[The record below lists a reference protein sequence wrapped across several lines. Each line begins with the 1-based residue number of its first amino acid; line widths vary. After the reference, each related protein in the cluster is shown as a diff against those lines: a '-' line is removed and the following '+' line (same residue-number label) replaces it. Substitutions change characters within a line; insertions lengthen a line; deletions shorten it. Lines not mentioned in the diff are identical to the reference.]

1 MPQSAPASI
10 PWPRARVGRPDHVHG
25 RAATGSVSA
34 ETTDGYA
41 RLVFVLSEDAD
52 ASARIAGNVLILTF
66 AKPVAVSIDSLPA
79 QAPGYISEAR
89 RDPDGRAVRFALSRK
104 VTVNSMA
111 AADKLFV
118 DLLPDNWQGPP
129 PGLPQDVVEEL
140 ARLARDAERLEHLAH
155 QKEKQKKLI
164 PVPVHVASL
173 PTFTRYVFD
182 VPDQISV
189 SADRAKERLTLTF
202 DAPIPFDLS
211 DAEAALPATIAS
223 IKAEV
228 ETDSALVRF
237 SFVNA
242 VDVRTFRDG
251 KGYVVDIL
259 KGDAATAMHEK
270 AAAAG
275 SPPPVLEA
283 SPSVKPPAMETGK
296 PNWAP
301 PAIAAQMPPAAAE
314 TMAPAAQ
321 VQSTPPEVAAPATRV
336 QSTPPE
342 PAAPTTQVRSTPP
355 EPAAPVARVQPTAPE
370 AATPAAQAAPTAP
383 TPAAAMA
390 RVTQAAPQNLRL
402 QRRQSRQQRRR
413 VRPRRHGSSH
423 HRRRCRK
430 RPRQGACNRLRP
442 LLPRALPPSW
452 PPCTRWARSLR
463 PNPRNPGRRKVRR
476 RVEASPAIT

>member
-1 MPQSAPASI
+1 
-10 PWPRARVGRPDHVHG
+10 
-25 RAATGSVSA
+25 
-34 ETTDGYA
+34 
-41 RLVFVLSEDAD
+41 
-52 ASARIAGNVLILTF
+52 
-66 AKPVAVSIDSLPA
+66 
-79 QAPGYISEAR
+79 
-89 RDPDGRAVRFALSRK
+89 
-104 VTVNSMA
+104 MA

-211 DAEAALPATIAS
+211 DAEVALPATIAS

-314 TMAPAAQ
+314 TMAPAA
-321 VQSTPPEVAAPATRV
+321 
-336 QSTPPE
+336 
-342 PAAPTTQVRSTPP
+342 
-355 EPAAPVARVQPTAPE
+355 RVQPTAPE
-370 AATPAAQAAPTAP
+370 PAAPAARDTPTAP
-383 TPAAAMA
+383 EAAALAA
-390 RVTQAAPQNLRL
+390 RSPANSAGSGDSGSASPANSAGSGDSGSASHANTAGSGGSSGASPVNSAGG
-402 QRRQSRQQRRR
+402 
-413 VRPRRHGSSH
+413 RRHGARHASSAAKTCGSSGASYANSAGECGPGDVGRAITAEDAESVRGKALAIGFGRCCRAPCR
-423 HRRRCRK
+423 HRGPHARAGRGVSDRTREIRVAGRCAAASKQARRYRSCRGVARRC
-430 RPRQGACNRLRP
+430 
-442 LLPRALPPSW
+442 
-452 PPCTRWARSLR
+452 
-463 PNPRNPGRRKVRR
+463 
-476 RVEASPAIT
+476 